1 MFDLSGKVALVTGGS
16 MGLGLTFSDTLAE
29 AGADIALTARTED
42 LLEQNAAGLRERHGR
57 RVSVHPAD
65 VTDADAVADV
75 VVSVIA
81 EHGRI
86 DVLVDNAGIS
96 DLRGL
101 PSEHSDHVTFRR
113 VIGRAAH
120 RAAGRRVGGPQHA
133 RRRHRPRLLHHRDDA
148 PDLRHARHGALD
160 RELYTDATP
169 R

>member
-16 MGLGLTFSDTLAE
+16 MGLGLTFSDP
-29 AGADIALTARTED
+29 GRGRRGHRVDRSYED

-101 PSEHSDHVTFRR
+101 PSGHSDHVTFRR
-113 VIGRAAH
+113 VIGRAAQQ
-120 RAAGRRVGGPQHA
+120 AAGRRVGGPQHA

-160 RELYTDATP
+160 REPYTDATP